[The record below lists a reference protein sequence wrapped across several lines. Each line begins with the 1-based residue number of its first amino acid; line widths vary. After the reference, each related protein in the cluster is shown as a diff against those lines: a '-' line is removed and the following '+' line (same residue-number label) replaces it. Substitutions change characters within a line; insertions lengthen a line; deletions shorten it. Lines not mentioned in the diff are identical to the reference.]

1 VTGHA
6 ARVARPKVIAQR
18 GLVHGAGSHSKSGRS
33 GGYGAAPQSR
43 VARPF
48 AGTGAPPDA
57 DGSGAWLK
65 VRRREI
71 TAEQAA
77 AMVDGLPDI
86 VDELVPSVQ
95 LASRALEIAMTV
107 SHPAYD

>member
-1 VTGHA
+1 
-6 ARVARPKVIAQR
+6 
-18 GLVHGAGSHSKSGRS
+18 
-33 GGYGAAPQSR
+33 
-43 VARPF
+43 
-48 AGTGAPPDA
+48 
-57 DGSGAWLK
+57 LK

>member
-1 VTGHA
+1 MSGTG
-6 ARVARPKVIAQR
+6 P
-18 GLVHGAGSHSKSGRS
+18 GEKSGRS
-33 GGYGAAPQSR
+33 GGYGAAPQGG